1 MFLLIGAPW
10 RTFTRMAKKKKRPE
24 LKHCKVSFIKHPKTP
39 WRVSWPTE
47 SEGRVSRVFKRL
59 AGEEAAWTFAEKQ
72 DLEIDNHG
80 VRFGGI
86 TPEARRAFDFYRDE
100 SAALAE
106 IGATVPAF
114 QDLVAGALADI
125 RRRHAELAKNSVP
138 VAEAVAGFMAS
149 REKKGGERYR
159 VDLKTRLKRFAQD
172 FGDRPLRSI
181 TSAEIETWLAALRSR
196 KNPEKLAEAPLL
208 APLSR
213 NHYRANIHALFAF
226 GAAPSR
232 CWCDGNPVAAIEPEE
247 VERGEPEAYSPEDA
261 ARVMQA
267 ALESKPDLVPV
278 LALGFFAGLRVSEA
292 LEIELGK
299 LPLADDEED
308 GFKVSDGKTG
318 NRVAPFTPACRA
330 WLAAQLRRKG
340 KAWLK
345 PERKLVDEMQEL
357 FRLAGVEQ
365 IDNGARHSYISY
377 RCAETRDV
385 AAVADECGNSVQTI
399 KNHYRQIVTA
409 KAAAKYFAIRPT
421 GTAANVTHIEEG
433 RASA

>member
-1 MFLLIGAPW
+1 
-10 RTFTRMAKKKKRPE
+10 MAKKKKRPE
-24 LKHCKVSFIKHPKTP
+24 LKHCKVSEKTAHPKAP

-47 SEGRVSRVFKRL
+47 SEGRVSRVSKRF
-59 AGEEAAWTFAEKQ
+59 AGEDAAWTFAEKQ

-100 SAALAE
+100 AAALGE
-106 IGATVPAF
+106 IGATVPSF

-138 VAEAVAGFMAS
+138 VAEAVAGFMEPT
-149 REKKGGERYR
+149 RKKERNEKKGTKGTRYR
-159 VDLKTRLKRFAQD
+159 TDLKTRLKRFAQD

-181 TSAEIETWLAALRSR
+181 TAAEIETWLAALRSR
-196 KNPEKLAEAPLL
+196 KNPDKLEEAPLL
-208 APLSR
+208 AALSR

-232 CWCDGNPVAAIEPEE
+232 CWCDENPVAAIDPEE
-247 VERGEPEAYSPEDA
+247 VKREKPKAYTPEDA
-261 ARVMQA
+261 ALVMQT

-292 LEIELGK
+292 LEIELGG
-299 LPLADDEED
+299 LPLDDDDED
-308 GFKVSDGKTG
+308 GFKVLDGKTG
-318 NRVAPFTPACRA
+318 DRTAPLTPACRA
-330 WLAAQLRRKG
+330 WLTAQPRRKD

-345 PERKLVDEMQEL
+345 TERKLVDEMQEL

-365 IDNGARHSYISY
+365 IDNGARHSFISY

-399 KNHYRQIVTA
+399 KNHYREITTKKV
-409 KAAAKYFAIRPT
+409 AAKFFAIRPT

>member
-1 MFLLIGAPW
+1 
-10 RTFTRMAKKKKRPE
+10 MAKKKKRPE

-39 WRVSWPTE
+39 WRVSWPVE
-47 SEGRVSRVFKRL
+47 NEGRVSRVFKRL
-59 AGEEAAWTFAEKQ
+59 AGEEAAWAFAEEQ
-72 DLEIDNHG
+72 DREIENHG
-80 VRFGGI
+80 VRFGAI

-100 SAALAE
+100 AAALGE
-106 IGATVPAF
+106 IGATVPSF

-138 VAEAVAGFMAS
+138 VAEAIAGFMAS

-159 VDLKTRLKRFAQD
+159 IDLKTRLKRFAQD

-181 TSAEIETWLAALRSR
+181 TSAEIETWLQSLRSR
-196 KNPEKLAEAPLL
+196 KNPDNLAEAPLL

-213 NHYRANIHALFAF
+213 NHYRANLHALFAF
-226 GAAPSR
+226 AAAPVR
-232 CWCDGNPVAAIEPEE
+232 LWCDGNPVAAIEPEE
-247 VERGEPEAYSPEDA
+247 VERGEPEAYAPEEV
-261 ARVMQA
+261 ARVMHA

-299 LPLADDEED
+299 LPLDDEDED
-308 GFKVSDGKTG
+308 GFKVTDSKTG
-318 NRVAPFTPACRA
+318 NRVAPLTPACRA
-330 WLAAQLRRKG
+330 WLTAQPRRRG
-340 KAWLK
+340 KAWTK

-357 FRLAGVEQ
+357 FRLARVDQ
-365 IDNGARHSYISY
+365 IDNGARHSFISY

-399 KNHYRQIVTA
+399 KNHYRQITTA
-409 KAAAKYFAIRPT
+409 KVAAKFFAIRP
-421 GTAANVTHIEEG
+421 ASESRESKVTNIEEG